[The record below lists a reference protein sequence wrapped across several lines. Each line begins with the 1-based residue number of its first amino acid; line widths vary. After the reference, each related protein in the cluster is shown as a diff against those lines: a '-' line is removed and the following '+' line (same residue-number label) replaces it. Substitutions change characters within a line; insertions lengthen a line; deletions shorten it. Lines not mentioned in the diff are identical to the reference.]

1 VPALVAHDLNRYAK
15 EFHIPLYNMIVWI
28 LTIVLAG
35 TTISFTDPKPFVSL
49 KDCKDEG
56 FRQVRDYQ
64 EGNIKAQWECEEVAV
79 NTPAGNESASSI
91 ARH

>member
-1 VPALVAHDLNRYAK
+1 MPREAV
-15 EFHIPLYNMIVWI
+15 IVWV
-28 LTIVLAG
+28 LTIVLVG
-35 TTISFTDPKPFVSL
+35 TTISFSDPKPFVSL

-64 EGNIKAQWECEEVAV
+64 EGNIKAQWECEQVTV
-79 NTPAGNESASSI
+79 NTPAGNGSESSV

>member
-1 VPALVAHDLNRYAK
+1 MPGEAVTLYVLIVILV
-15 EFHIPLYNMIVWI
+15 
-28 LTIVLAG
+28 G
-35 TTISFTDPKPFVSL
+35 TTIEFRDSVPTTLDL
-49 KDCKDEG
+49 CKMEG

-64 EGNIKAQWECEEVAV
+64 DGNIQAKFECEEVAV

>member
-1 VPALVAHDLNRYAK
+1 MPREAVTLYILIVFLV
-15 EFHIPLYNMIVWI
+15 
-28 LTIVLAG
+28 G
-35 TTISFTDPKPFVSL
+35 TTIEFRDSVPTTLDL
-49 KDCKDEG
+49 CKKEG

-64 EGNIKAQWECEEVAV
+64 DGNIKAKFECEQVVV

>member
-1 VPALVAHDLNRYAK
+1 MQGKAV
-15 EFHIPLYNMIVWI
+15 IVWV

-64 EGNIKAQWECEEVAV
+64 EGNIKAQWECEQVAV
-79 NTPAGNESASSI
+79 NTPAGNGSESSI